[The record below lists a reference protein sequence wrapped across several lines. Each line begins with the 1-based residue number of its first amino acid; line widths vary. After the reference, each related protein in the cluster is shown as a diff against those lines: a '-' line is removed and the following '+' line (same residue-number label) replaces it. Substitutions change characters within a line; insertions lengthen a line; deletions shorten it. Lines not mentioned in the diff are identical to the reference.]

1 MIARTPALPATPLLR
16 HAAEAH
22 MFAEVRTLLHPD
34 SNLEPGPEPNANP
47 EPYP

>member
-22 MFAEVRTLLHPD
+22 MFAEVRTLLNPD
-34 SNLEPGPEPNANP
+34 PNPEPVPEPNVNP
-47 EPYP
+47 EP